1 MICYLICATYLMSR
15 AKAIIFLSN
24 TLPSTLQTKLN
35 MKLVASCAFLFCF
48 LSLALISSSFALL
61 LSPHNIT
68 VASPGIS
75 QDLPNQLQVRSVAT
89 NVKNLKRKKVIGLS
103 TSPVFM
109 KELPKGTNLA
119 ASPND
124 VLR

>member
-1 MICYLICATYLMSR
+1 MSR

-24 TLPSTLQTKLN
+24 TLPSINTSNQNPAISEILN

-48 LSLALISSSFALL
+48 LSFALISSSFALL

-68 VASPGIS
+68 VSSPELS
-75 QDLPNQLQVRSVAT
+75 KDLPNLLQMPSVAT
-89 NVKNLKRKKVIGLS
+89 NGKKLKRKKVIGLPIS
-103 TSPVFM
+103 SVLL

>member
-1 MICYLICATYLMSR
+1 MSR

-61 LSPHNIT
+61 LLPHNIT
-68 VASPGIS
+68 VASREFS
-75 QDLPNQLQVRSVAT
+75 QDLPNPLQLPSVTT
-89 NVKNLKRKKVIGLS
+89 NVKKLKRKKVIGLP
-103 TSPVFM
+103 TSSVLL